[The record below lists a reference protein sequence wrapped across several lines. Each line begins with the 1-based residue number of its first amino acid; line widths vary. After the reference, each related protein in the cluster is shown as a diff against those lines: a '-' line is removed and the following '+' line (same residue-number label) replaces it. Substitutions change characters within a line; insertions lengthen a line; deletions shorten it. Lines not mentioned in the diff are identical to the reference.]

1 MFLDFLKPK
10 TTPFHM
16 VNTGTLF
23 DLATGSFILGADGRW
38 ILDGGLSQT
47 VGIMGRGQTY
57 KTNIA
62 GSLVARALSIYPDAA
77 AYVYDSE
84 SFSIKGKDRYTQFLG
99 GEDGN
104 LSDRILYTTVENDD
118 LTSFADKFKQIIKAR
133 DESRKKLMVESPFV
147 DPDTGKAARIWQ
159 PLFIIVDSYSA
170 ATCSKADTV
179 IAENDIDSSA
189 MNTLAMTNGRV
200 KTDFFASFLK
210 NATSYGIYGIF
221 TAHVGDKIDMN
232 SFMPTPKQMQ
242 MMKQN
247 DKLKNVGSNFTFLTS
262 CLIQTTKAA
271 VRLNSSKGCEYP
283 QAGGSSDKEVNEI
296 STMIVRNKNNA
307 SGLDLSYLVSQ
318 SQGILDSVTNFEFVR
333 GHKNFGLTVKG
344 NNTSFGTIFNKD
356 KTFTKV
362 TLRKDSHDE
371 YELKRALE
379 IIAQLCFIKYNWDDK
394 GILPSLIKAPIE
406 VFAELLSKVEN
417 TTVNRILNSTGVWS
431 LGKQE
436 RERLTIVDIL
446 AILAHENQTK
456 NLGIKY

>member
-10 TTPFHM
+10 TNPFHM

-23 DLATGSFILGADGRW
+23 DLATGSFVPGADGRW

-62 GSLVARALSIYPDAA
+62 GSLVARALAINPDAE

-84 SFSIKGKDRYTQFLG
+84 SFSTKGKSRYTQFLG
-99 GEDGN
+99 GEDIDV
-104 LSDRILYTTVENDD
+104 SDRITYTTVENDD
-118 LTSFADKFKQIIKAR
+118 LTSFTNKFKQIIKAR
-133 DESRKKLMVESPFV
+133 EAQRKDQMVESPFL
-147 DPDTGKAARIWQ
+147 DPDTGKRAKIWK

-170 ATCSKADTV
+170 ATCSKADNV

-232 SFMPTPKQMQ
+232 SYMPTPKQMQ

-262 CLIQTTKAA
+262 CLMQTTKAA
-271 VRLNSSKGCEYP
+271 IRQNSAKACEYP

-307 SGLDLSYLVSQ
+307 SGLDFSYLVSQ

-333 GHKNFGLTVKG
+333 NYKNFGLNVKG
-344 NNTSFGTIFNKD
+344 NNTSFSTILD
-356 KTFTKV
+356 PGCSFTKT
-362 TLRKDSHDE
+362 TLRKDSHDK
-371 YELKRALE
+371 YELKRGLE
-379 IIAQLCFIKYNWDDK
+379 IIAQLCFIKNNWDDK
-394 GILPSLIKAPIE
+394 SKLPPLIHAPIE
-406 VFAELLSKVEN
+406 TFIELLSQVEKS
-417 TTVNRILNSTGVWS
+417 TINRILNSTGVWS
-431 LGKQE
+431 TCKQD
-436 RERLTIVDIL
+436 RERMTLVDIL
-446 AILAHENQTK
+446 ILLDAETSKHK
-456 NLGIKY
+456 LKK